1 MSFEHLVTVR
11 FHEVDRAGIAFFGRV
26 FEFCHEAFEEML
38 LAADDSLESV
48 FDQGGW
54 GMPLVHAEADYAR
67 PMRMGDRLR
76 IRLTVDRLGD
86 HSITFLYEVVGME
99 DDKRRA
105 SVKLVHA
112 FVGMDDFKVRDVPDR
127 IRRGLLKLGLY
138 PKDTAA
144 ESTKDA

>member
-38 LAADDSLESV
+38 VAADDSLVSV
-48 FDQGGW
+48 FEQGGW
-54 GMPLVHAEADYAR
+54 GMPLVHAEADYDR

-76 IRLTVDRLGD
+76 ICLNVDRVGD
-86 HSITFLYEVVGME
+86 HSITFLYDVIGAE
-99 DDKRRA
+99 DGERRA

-112 FVGMDDFKVRDVPDR
+112 FVGMDDFKVRKVPER
-127 IRRGLLKLGLY
+127 IRTGLAKLGLY
-138 PKDTAA
+138 PT
-144 ESTKDA
+144 ESADG